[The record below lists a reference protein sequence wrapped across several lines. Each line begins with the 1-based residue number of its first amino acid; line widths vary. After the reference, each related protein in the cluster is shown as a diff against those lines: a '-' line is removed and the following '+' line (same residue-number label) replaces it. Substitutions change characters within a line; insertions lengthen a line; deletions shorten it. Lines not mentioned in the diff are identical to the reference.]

1 MASPAREVWGDLA
14 TSAFVEGSLLFKSL
28 DAEAR
33 SDLLKLAQLVTWQAG
48 EVVSAGGDES
58 FLLVLDGVASV
69 RAGTPGGPAEVCH
82 LERGGFHG
90 AAALLGSPHSWSL
103 AARTELSAVTFPL
116 PMIAALL
123 ERYPKVKKLLE
134 AVQGAREK
142 EAAEKLGG

>member
-14 TSAFVEGSLLFKSL
+14 TSAFVEASLLFKSL

-33 SDLLKLAQLVTWQAG
+33 SDLVKLARAITWQAG
-48 EVVSAGGDES
+48 EVVSAEGDET
-58 FLLVLDGVASV
+58 FTLVLDGVGSV
-69 RAGTPGGPAEVCH
+69 RVGSPDGAVEVAH
-82 LERGGFHG
+82 LDRGGYHGG
-90 AAALLGSPHSWSL
+90 AALVGSTRAWSL
-103 AARTELSAVTFPL
+103 VALTDLSGVVFPL

-134 AVQGAREK
+134 VVQAAREK

>member
-33 SDLLKLAQLVTWQAG
+33 EDLLKLAQVVTWQAG
-48 EVVSAGGDES
+48 ELVSAEGDEA
-58 FLLVLDGVASV
+58 FLLVLDGAGSV
-69 RAGTPGGPAEVCH
+69 RAGTPGGPVEVCH

-90 AAALLGSPHSWSL
+90 AGGLLGSPRGWSL
-103 AARTELSAVTFPL
+103 EARTELTAVTFPL

-134 AVQGAREK
+134 MVQGAREK
-142 EAAEKLGG
+142 EAAEKLGA